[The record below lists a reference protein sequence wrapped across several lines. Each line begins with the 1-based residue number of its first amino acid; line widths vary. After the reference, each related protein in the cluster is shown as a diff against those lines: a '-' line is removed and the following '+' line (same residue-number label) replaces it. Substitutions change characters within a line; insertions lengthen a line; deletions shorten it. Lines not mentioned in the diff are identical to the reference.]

1 MAKIYA
7 STSSVINCEYTLSI
21 ARSGSDI
28 IITASGTI
36 YGNGSSQNDSSD
48 LYVHLCYGVSPANTT
63 GTGAPTNRGTRF
75 GDGQKIVT
83 RPLNKNSIPKSGLT
97 FSNSWTITDNAAK
110 TYSNCALFLSGSA
123 TDQGLAGGVKSYM
136 FTGEKLNKDVSNQ
149 VRYYTQTLS
158 VAAGYTNVS
167 NPAASSIKFNS
178 SSTSP
183 LVVTPNA
190 DITVSWAAGTA
201 GTNNAIKQYEV
212 TLNGITKTTATTSA
226 NFSNLN
232 LGRGTSYS
240 AIVKAIPT
248 ISGYG
253 PSSGETSTNK
263 VKGNTLPTAPTITL
277 SGTTILNNV
286 NYIKSNGTATFS
298 LSSSDADGHAITY
311 YQNTTNSISGA
322 TAITGS
328 SYSTS
333 KEGTYF
339 FWAKDSLGEYSS
351 VSSKSFT
358 KNVKPSANGGNLTLA
373 RTSQYTSNQI
383 TNWLRDYYYTA
394 GKATIT
400 GVTSTCGV
408 ASYTWN
414 IRTYDYSG
422 GATTPTFNND
432 WKDYTSTTTTTNSC
446 NYSYPTN
453 GDWGKAYK
461 IRCIITDK
469 LGEQSDEIISEGY
482 CVIPP
487 APSLDSDIWNTLNLS
502 DVTGSLHKSFY
513 QYMSTKVNYVDSSVT
528 VESAI
533 SGNAQVRLNDTT
545 SFSSNGKIPLVISNT
560 AEWTTYTLTLSLKS
574 AWGGTSAF
582 NSKTYNITRTGGPK
596 VLEDSI
602 KRVFNINDIKFDGS
616 TEIKPFTDDGN
627 FNISFKNYIS
637 GNNFS
642 GNGENANI
650 YLSANGKMVA
660 IVGANRETSQGFTT
674 ITTKRGGPYATS
686 GLYNWSTNEL
696 GLYLRSGNES
706 VGFCIE
712 FTDVFGISYYYT
724 KWGLTFN
731 FSETPDLKLSMGG
744 ATYID
749 TKGYIIKEKDNLT
762 YQIGTKNKKAKTYST
777 SDITFVPQIY
787 RSDITMTKSA
797 LKNLTDND
805 WKDYGS
811 TFKQGNLSRT
821 TNSAI
826 EFYINQSFEV
836 GQIDNSQYCYFRI
849 KAIQDGKTIPII
861 AENVEYISQR
871 HCALTSLDFDQQ
883 QPTYDLTDKIFGYS
897 FTLPTL
903 KGKTDYGAGI
913 ISGNDYYYNITN
925 AYYGIQFSTTS
936 DFSSTTTK
944 WLTSQGELSSSQVSL
959 GSITNGTAQY
969 SDSNI
974 NLSNLPT
981 WQFYN
986 IRIVYWSKIGD
997 NIESTPK
1004 VTYGKTFLLY
1014 NSQPT
1019 VSYRQNQIGININGI
1034 ETNHTDSAVVI
1045 GSTSGKNL
1053 IKLISANNTAVINL
1067 DTGALDGFIFD
1078 GGDNWGELKI

>member
-97 FSNSWTITDNAAK
+97 FNVSWTITDNAAR
-110 TYSNCALFLSGSA
+110 TFSNCALFLSGSA
-123 TDQGLAGGVKSYM
+123 TNQGLAGGAKSYM
-136 FTGEKLNKDVSNQ
+136 FIGERLSTNISNQ
-149 VRYYTQTLS
+149 IRYYTETLS
-158 VAAGYTNVS
+158 ITAGYSNVS
-167 NPAASSIKFNS
+167 NPTASSIKFNS
-178 SSTSP
+178 SSTTP

-190 DITVSWAAGTA
+190 SITVSWAAGTA

-212 TLNGITKTTATTSA
+212 TLNGTTRTTT
-226 NFSNLN
+226 NTYYDFSNLN

-248 ISGYG
+248 IPGYG

-298 LSSSDADGHAITY
+298 LSSSDADGHTITY
-311 YQNTTNSISGA
+311 YRNTTNSTSGA
-322 TAITGS
+322 TAITGTS
-328 SYSTS
+328 WSTS
-333 KEGTYF
+333 TGGTYY

-358 KNVKPSANGGNLTLA
+358 KNVKPSADGKNLTLT

-383 TNWLRDYYYTA
+383 TNWLKDYYYTA

-422 GATTPTFNND
+422 GSTTPTFNTVA
-432 WKDYTSTTTTTNSC
+432 KDYTSTTTTTNSC
-446 NYSYPTN
+446 SYSYPTN

-469 LGEQSDEIISEGY
+469 LGEQSEIISEGY

-528 VESAI
+528 VEPTI

-545 SFSSNGKIPLVISNT
+545 SFSSSGKIPLVISNT
-560 AEWTTYTLTLSLKS
+560 AQWTTYTLTLSLKS
-574 AWGGTSAF
+574 AWRGTSVF
-582 NSKTYNITRTGGPK
+582 NSKTYNITRTGAPK
-596 VLEDSI
+596 VLEGSTR
-602 KRVFNINDIKFDGS
+602 RVFNEYDIIFDGS
-616 TEIKPFTDDGN
+616 TEIKPFTDATN

-660 IVGANRETSQGFTT
+660 IVEANRETSQGFTT

-744 ATYID
+744 ATYIN
-749 TKGYIIKEKDNLT
+749 TKGYIIKEKDSLI
-762 YQIGTKNKKAKTYST
+762 YQIGTENEKAKTYST
-777 SDITFVPQIY
+777 SDITFTPQIY

-811 TFKQGNLSRT
+811 TFKQKNLSRT

-849 KAIQDGKTIPII
+849 KATQDGKTIPII

-883 QPTYDLTDKIFGYS
+883 QPTYDLTNKTFGYS

-903 KGKTDYGAGI
+903 NGKTDYGAGI
-913 ISGNDYYYNITN
+913 ISENNYYYNITN

-936 DFSSTTTK
+936 NFSSTTTK
-944 WLTSQGELSSSQVSL
+944 WLTSEGGLSSNQVSL
-959 GSITNGTAQY
+959 GNITNGTAQY
-969 SDSNI
+969 SGSNI
-974 NLSNLPT
+974 DLSGLST

-986 IRIVYWSKIGD
+986 IRIVYWSKIGND
-997 NIESTPK
+997 NTK
-1004 VTYGKTFLLY
+1004 TTYGKTFLLY

-1019 VSYRQNQIGININGI
+1019 VSYRQNQVGININGI
-1034 ETNHTDSAVVI
+1034 ETNHINSAVVI

-1053 IKLISANNTAVINL
+1053 IKLISANKTATINL
-1067 DTGALDGFIFD
+1067 DTGALDGFVFD
-1078 GGDNWGELKI
+1078 GGDNWGQS

>member
-36 YGNGSSQNDSSD
+36 YGNGKSENDSSD

-63 GTGAPTNRGTRF
+63 GTGAPTDRGTRF
-75 GDGQKIVT
+75 GDGQKIAT

-97 FSNSWTITDNAAK
+97 FNVSWTITDNAAK
-110 TYSNCALFLSGSA
+110 TFSNCALFLSGSA
-123 TDQGLAGGVKSYM
+123 TNQGLAGGAKSYM
-136 FTGEKLNKDVSNQ
+136 FIGERLDTGISNQ

-167 NPAASSIKFNS
+167 NPTASSIKFNS
-178 SSTSP
+178 SSTTP

-190 DITVSWAAGTA
+190 NITVSWAAGTA

-212 TLNGITKTTATTSA
+212 TLNGTTKTTTTTSA
-226 NFSNLN
+226 TFSNLN
-232 LGRGTSYS
+232 LGRGASYS

-253 PSSGETSTNK
+253 PSSGETSTNT

-277 SGTTILNNV
+277 SGATILNNV

-298 LSSSDADGHAITY
+298 LSSSDADGHTITY
-311 YQNTTNSISGA
+311 YRNTTNSTSGA
-322 TAITGS
+322 TAITGTS
-328 SYSTS
+328 WSTS
-333 KEGTYF
+333 TGGTYY

-358 KNVKPSANGGNLTLA
+358 KNVKPSADGKNLTLT

-383 TNWLRDYYYTA
+383 TNWLKDYYYTA

-422 GATTPTFNND
+422 GATTPTFNNVV
-432 WKDYTSTTTTTNSC
+432 KDYTSTTTTTNSC

-461 IRCIITDK
+461 IRCIVTDK
-469 LGEQSDEIISEGY
+469 LGEQSSEIISEGY

-487 APSLDSDIWNTLNLS
+487 APSLNSDIWNTLNLS
-502 DVTGSLHKSFY
+502 DVNGSLHKSFY
-513 QYMSTKVNYVDSSVT
+513 QYMSTKVNYIDSSVT
-528 VESAI
+528 VEPTI

-545 SFSSNGKIPLVISNT
+545 SFSSSGKIPLVISNT
-560 AEWTTYTLTLSLKS
+560 AQWTTYTLTLSLKS

-582 NSKTYNITRTGGPK
+582 NSKTYNITRTGAPK
-596 VLEDSI
+596 VSEGSTN
-602 KRVFNINDIKFDGS
+602 RVFSINDITFDGS
-616 TEIKPFTDDGN
+616 TKINPFTDDTN
-627 FNISFKNYIS
+627 FNIIFKNYIS

-642 GNGENANI
+642 GTGKEAKA

-660 IVGANRETSQGFTT
+660 IVEAENRKSSEGVT
-674 ITTKRGGPYATS
+674 IIKTKRGGPYATS

-696 GLYLRSGNES
+696 GLYLKSGNES

-724 KWGLTFN
+724 KWGLTFS
-731 FSETPDLKLSMGG
+731 FSETPDLKLSMDG

-762 YQIGTKNKKAKTYST
+762 YWIGTENEKAKTYST
-777 SDITFVPQIY
+777 SDITFTPQIY
-787 RSDITMTKSA
+787 RSDITMTKTA
-797 LKNLTDND
+797 LENLTDND

-811 TFKQGNLSRT
+811 TFKQENLSRT

-826 EFYINQSFEV
+826 EFYINQSFTV

-849 KAIQDGKTIPII
+849 KATQDGKTIPII

-871 HCALTSLDFDQQ
+871 HCALASLDFDQQ
-883 QPTYDLTDKIFGYS
+883 QPTYDLTNKTFGYS

-903 KGKTDYGAGI
+903 NGKTDYGAGI
-913 ISGNDYYYNITN
+913 ISENNYYYNITN

-936 DFSSTTTK
+936 NFSSTTTK

-969 SDSNI
+969 SGSNI
-974 NLSNLPT
+974 DLSNLPT

-986 IRIVYWSKIGD
+986 IRIVYWSKIGN
-997 NIESTPK
+997 NIKTTTK
-1004 VTYGKTFLLY
+1004 TTYGKTFLLY

-1019 VSYRQNQIGININGI
+1019 VSYRQNQVGININGI
-1034 ETNHTDSAVVI
+1034 ETNHINSAVVI

-1053 IKLISANNTAVINL
+1053 IKLISANKTATINL

-1078 GGDNWGELKI
+1078 GGDNWGQS